1 MKKSL
6 LLAALI
12 LSSTAQA
19 DVYFCT
25 SLQYAESLLKRT
37 MTISDEEFNSEN
49 YDRDT
54 YSRVVD
60 TGKGISTPNS
70 NFYRGECIQDE
81 KFVVCQNKDDLY
93 GAFDRLVINK
103 EKKTYTEV
111 HQDYNYA
118 VGFSIS
124 GTCIKA

>member
-6 LLAALI
+6 LLAALL
-12 LSSTAQA
+12 LSNAAQA

-37 MTISDEEFNSEN
+37 ITVSDEEFNSEY
-49 YDRDT
+49 YDRDI

-60 TGKGISTPNS
+60 TDKGISTSNS
-70 NFYRGECIQDE
+70 NFYKGECTQDE
-81 KFVVCQNKDDLY
+81 RFVICQRKDELFDT
-93 GAFDRLVINK
+93 FDRLVINK
-103 EKKTYTEV
+103 EKRTYTEI
-111 HQDYNYA
+111 HQDYNSA

-124 GTCIKA
+124 GTCVKA